1 MPKTNLDNL
10 YKKKGTFIYDI
21 PKGALNVSF
30 IITRK
35 SYRLRLLN
43 ESQDSVQV
51 CYTLA
56 NNIILSKYSSNCFNL
71 KDRYELKHDI
81 PEDEGKYYMTLYS
94 SEDNQEFNI
103 EKVSSFV
110 KGDEGNSNGGQ
121 GNKNEEE
128 KKDDEG
134 GVSWVVILII
144 ILLVLILIG
153 VAVFIIL
160 MIRKRRVS
168 SKDIERDVN
177 EPSPITDQEM
187 N

>member
-1 MPKTNLDNL
+1 
-10 YKKKGTFIYDI
+10 
-21 PKGALNVSF
+21 
-30 IITRK
+30 
-35 SYRLRLLN
+35 
-43 ESQDSVQV
+43 
-51 CYTLA
+51 
-56 NNIILSKYSSNCFNL
+56 
-71 KDRYELKHDI
+71 
-81 PEDEGKYYMTLYS
+81 MTLYS

-103 EKVSSFV
+103 EEASSFV

-134 GVSWVVILII
+134 GVSWVIILII
-144 ILLVLILIG
+144 ILLVLIVIG
-153 VAVFIIL
+153 VAVFIIIR
-160 MIRKRRVS
+160 IRKSGVS

>member
-1 MPKTNLDNL
+1 M
-10 YKKKGTFIYDI
+10 
-21 PKGALNVSF
+21 
-30 IITRK
+30 
-35 SYRLRLLN
+35 
-43 ESQDSVQV
+43 
-51 CYTLA
+51 
-56 NNIILSKYSSNCFNL
+56 
-71 KDRYELKHDI
+71 
-81 PEDEGKYYMTLYS
+81 YS

-103 EKVSSFV
+103 EKASSFV
-110 KGDEGNSNGGQ
+110 KGDEGNSNDGQ